1 MHVMVVLRLIPDTN
15 EEFEIAESGC
25 DIDREWI
32 GFKLNEFDDHALE
45 EAVLLSESTGAKV
58 TAVALEGDGV
68 DRLLQ
73 TALARGAQAVFK
85 IPHELSAPVPV
96 QASAPLFASAATEL
110 GCDLIFTGVQTPE
123 DLYGQLAPALGGVL
137 DWPQVSAVS
146 GLKAEASQILVQQE
160 YSGGFSAQL
169 SVSLPAV
176 VGIQAASKPPRYLSG
191 TKLREVMSTKIA
203 ALAVSAEAP
212 ALRTEMLAL
221 EVPESTGSV
230 SMLEGTA
237 EAVAD
242 KLFGVLRDNGF
253 LKG

>member
-15 EEFEIAESGC
+15 EEFEIAESGT
-25 DIDREWI
+25 DIDREWV

-45 EAVLLSESTGAKV
+45 EAVLLSEGSGAKV
-58 TAVALEGDGV
+58 TAVALDGDGV

-73 TALARGAQAVFK
+73 TALARGAAAVFK
-85 IPHELSAPVPV
+85 IPNELSAPVSV
-96 QASAPLFASAATEL
+96 QASAQLFASAAREL
-110 GCDLIFTGVQTPE
+110 GCDLVFTGVQTPE
-123 DLYGQLAPALGGVL
+123 DIYGQLAPALGGVL

-146 GLKAEASQILVQQE
+146 GLKPDGNTILVQQE

-191 TKLREVMSTKIA
+191 TKLREVMSTKIS
-203 ALAVSAEAP
+203 ALAVSADEQAN
-212 ALRTEMLAL
+212 RTEILSL

-230 SMLEGTA
+230 KMIEGSA

>member
-1 MHVMVVLRLIPDTN
+1 MHVMVVLRLTPDTN
-15 EEFEIAESGC
+15 EEFEISDDGK

-45 EAVLLSESTGAKV
+45 EAVLLSESSGAKV
-58 TAVALEGDGV
+58 TAVALDGEGV

-73 TALARGAQAVFK
+73 TALARGAHAVFK
-85 IPHELSAPVPV
+85 IPHELAAP
-96 QASAPLFASAATEL
+96 APAQSVAQLLANAAKEI
-110 GCDLIFTGVQTPE
+110 GCDLVFTGVQTPE

-146 GLKAEASQILVQQE
+146 GLKPDGAHVLVQQE
-160 YSGGFSAQL
+160 YSGGYSAQL

-191 TKLREVMSTKIA
+191 TKLREVMSVKVP
-203 ALAVSAEAP
+203 ALAIDAAG
-212 ALRTEMLAL
+212 ADMRTDILSL
-221 EVPESTGSV
+221 EVPESSGNV
-230 SMLEGTA
+230 NMIEGTA

-242 KLFGVLRDNGF
+242 NLFAVLRDNGF